1 MELLIKLI
9 FCYLIGSI
17 SGSLVIGK
25 FRSVDIR
32 IAGSGNAGAT
42 NAFRTQGS
50 GFALCVLLIDM
61 AKGFI
66 SAKYIST
73 MVLPYFSSVRVD
85 VGFVII
91 LCGIAAILGHV
102 YPIYHGF
109 KGGKGAGAAFGAVLA
124 INWLAF
130 IPAISIWIL
139 TLVITGYV
147 GLGTML
153 APVSMLVYSLIP
165 GVDSP
170 QYFIHFCIFLIFF
183 IIFTHRSNIDR
194 MRKGIEN
201 RFDKFMIFR
210 AN

>member
-102 YPIYHGF
+102 FPIYHGF
-109 KGGKGAGAAFGAVLA
+109 KGGKGAGAALGAVLA
-124 INWLAF
+124 IHWLAF

-210 AN
+210 KN

>member
-1 MELLIKLI
+1 M
-9 FCYLIGSI
+9 
-17 SGSLVIGK
+17 
-25 FRSVDIR
+25 
-32 IAGSGNAGAT
+32 
-42 NAFRTQGS
+42 
-50 GFALCVLLIDM
+50 
-61 AKGFI
+61 
-66 SAKYIST
+66 
-73 MVLPYFSSVRVD
+73 
-85 VGFVII
+85 
-91 LCGIAAILGHV
+91 
-102 YPIYHGF
+102 
-109 KGGKGAGAAFGAVLA
+109 AGAALGAVLA
-124 INWLAF
+124 IHWLAF

>member
-102 YPIYHGF
+102 FPIYHGF
-109 KGGKGAGAAFGAVLA
+109 KGGKGAGAALGAVLA
-124 INWLAF
+124 IHWLAF